1 MARGI
6 NVDITVTFD
15 GKDRFEQEMA
25 RIAALLDEAEA
36 ALPVATD
43 E

>member
-15 GKDRFEQEMA
+15 GMDRFEQEMA
-25 RIAALLDEAEA
+25 QIAALLDEAEA
-36 ALPVATD
+36 ALPVQTD